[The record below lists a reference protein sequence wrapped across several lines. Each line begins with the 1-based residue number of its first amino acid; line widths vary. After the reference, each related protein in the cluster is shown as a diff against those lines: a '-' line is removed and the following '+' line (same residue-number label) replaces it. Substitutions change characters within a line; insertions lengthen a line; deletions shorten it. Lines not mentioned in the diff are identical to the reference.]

1 MSLCSVFY
9 WHFKN
14 WDNFLEQQTLEVLSK
29 HYSGI
34 KQALNQMKQQQ
45 ERIKALSKFTFIII
59 QMNIFQ
65 TEAECGIKYKNVR
78 LTLSTGTL
86 ILLKM
91 TQNEKTTTNNI
102 DHAVILQQIINWSES
117 PTETAGAQLPHI
129 VI

>member
-14 WDNFLEQQTLEVLSK
+14 WDNFLKQQTLEVLSK

-65 TEAECGIKYKNVR
+65 TEADI
-78 LTLSTGTL
+78 
-86 ILLKM
+86 
-91 TQNEKTTTNNI
+91 
-102 DHAVILQQIINWSES
+102 
-117 PTETAGAQLPHI
+117 
-129 VI
+129 

>member
-14 WDNFLEQQTLEVLSK
+14 WDNFLKQQTLEVLSK

-78 LTLSTGTL
+78 LALSTGTL

-117 PTETAGAQLPHI
+117 PTETAGAQLPHS

>member
-1 MSLCSVFY
+1 MSLRWVFY

-14 WDNFLEQQTLEVLSK
+14 WDNFLKHQTLEVLSK

-34 KQALNQMKQQQ
+34 KQALNQTKQQQ

-65 TEAECGIKYKNVR
+65 TEEECGIKYKNVR

-102 DHAVILQQIINWSES
+102 DHAVVLQQIINWSES
-117 PTETAGAQLPHI
+117 PTETAGAQLPHS